1 MISKDKI
8 AARFERD
15 LKAAKSGLGKQYDNT
30 KKCIEFYSGDIMN
43 YEDQIQY
50 TVRGGKKKRA
60 MIRFNK
66 VMPYVD
72 AVSGFM
78 QQNRRQIKFVAR
90 NVGNEKQEDYSTRAN
105 ATFGFVRDNA
115 QAEHTESEQT
125 TDMLVNGYG
134 AVETDMSYIAGNAS
148 STPNGDILITRVD
161 PQTLF
166 WDFKAKRKNLSDAR
180 YVGYWQDYTIDD
192 ALSLFT
198 NSKDGDFESADAMD
212 TESYYYNPYGGRYDK
227 VSLDNAVDWADK
239 EQKLVRVYNY
249 QWWEFESYY
258 QADNPLYEVND
269 PQLVQLASIQM
280 KQLAD
285 ANPSDDMYRFD
296 PMAKRLTFD
305 SKIKG
310 ELVKFFG
317 DRINPVEFKRKKYY
331 TAVVSGKKVFTAF
344 SSICQQDFSIQ
355 FKTGTYDA
363 SRKIFIGMVNNMMEP
378 QLYYNKALTEL
389 MFTISANSKG
399 GAIVERSAVK
409 DVQNFEDKYA
419 STTGIIV
426 VEDGAV
432 SGGKIMPKGQ
442 NIPTT
447 GLDNIIMLTDQS
459 IADASGVD
467 KSFLGSKESAQETG
481 ILFKRRIR
489 QVISTMAKYFDSD
502 TLYQKKNAR
511 LSLDYMRV
519 WSENNEGAEFEIQ
532 GNDGQYQSMTLDSDL
547 FMAEYGIVLNE
558 SSLTQEDKQETAE
571 ILSSIGDKMVASGA
585 MDKGQAIYMTAL
597 KYLPIDGADRQ
608 ELSKIMQQQAPQI
621 DPAEYQ
627 ALQQQVQLLSSDTNK
642 ADVEKKLSDARLNDA
657 KAAEIMGGNTAE
669 LEAKQ
674 LDRMQEN
681 EFRRVEQGLRVK
693 ELELEAEKIELD
705 REKTRTNHKQVMI
718 EAKTR
723 MPAEMA
729 MMDDDVHEGG
739 NPLAKIVDKL
749 TENAQQMNQALMML
763 AQAQQN
769 SAEILAQAMVQSST
783 VSRKAVKDANGNWTS
798 VVVQ

>member
-8 AARFERD
+8 ATRFERD

-50 TVRGGKKKRA
+50 AVRGGKKKRA

-78 QQNRRQIKFVAR
+78 QQNRRMVKFVAR

-198 NSKDGDFESADAMD
+198 NSKDGDFESADEMD
-212 TESYYYNPYGGRYDK
+212 TENYYYNPYGGRYDK
-227 VSLDNAVDWADK
+227 TTLDTAVEWGDK
-239 EQKLVRVYNY
+239 EQKIVRVYNY

-258 QADNPLYEVND
+258 QADNPLFEVND
-269 PQLVQLASIQM
+269 PQLVQLAAMQM

-285 ANPSDDMYRFD
+285 ANPSDDMYAFD

-317 DRINPVEFKRKKYY
+317 DRIKPVEFKRKRYY
-331 TAVVSGKKVFTAF
+331 TSVISGKKVFTAF

-363 SRKIFIGMVNNMMEP
+363 SRKIYYGMVNNMMEP

-409 DVQNFEDKYA
+409 DVQNFEEKYA
-419 STTGIIV
+419 STTGVIV

-511 LSLDYMRV
+511 LSLDYMRI

-532 GNDGQYQSMTLDSDL
+532 AQDGQYQSMTLDSDL

-571 ILSSIGDKMVASGA
+571 ILSTIGDKMVASGA

-621 DPAEYQ
+621 DPAEYEQ
-627 ALQQQVQLLSSDTNK
+627 LKQNFELLSSEVNR
-642 ADVEKKLSDARLNDA
+642 ADVQKKNSESLLNEARAQEIITGTQNNNEIKVVELNMKREQMRIDARNA
-657 KAAEIMGGNTAE
+657 EGESRIKAAELE
-669 LEAKQ
+669 LQAQK
-674 LDRMQEN
+674 L
-681 EFRRVEQGLRVK
+681 L
-693 ELELEAEKIELD
+693 LEAEKLRNEA
-705 REKTRTNHKQVMI
+705 EKSRLEAQVRMAEINSTNEVEKIRISTPPQEKPEPEEKEEKEDMSSI
-718 EAKTR
+718 A
-723 MPAEMA
+723 MMA
-729 MMDDDVHEGG
+729 M
-739 NPLAKIVDKL
+739 A
-749 TENAQQMNQALMML
+749 QALNKPKKTKIIR
-763 AQAQQN
+763 N
-769 SAEILAQAMVQSST
+769 SNNLMSEIVTQ
-783 VSRKAVKDANGNWTS
+783 
-798 VVVQ
+798 